1 MSLDPGKIAAILAQV
16 DTVSPEKLR
25 ALIGDLVVANSALI
39 DEVRAWRAAS
49 SNGSG
54 EPLADPEAL
63 ERHLEKLVARP
74 TAARLASVQRRAD
87 ILPRARDALLEQKA
101 LLEQHDITPTPAFT
115 ALIAEIATL
124 LRPAGDVPVDPAAE
138 S

>member
-1 MSLDPGKIAAILAQV
+1 MSLAPEKIAAILASAE
-16 DTVSPEKLR
+16 TVSPEKLR
-25 ALIGDLVVANSALI
+25 ALIGDLVVANGALI
-39 DEVRAWRAAS
+39 DELRAWRAATS
-49 SNGSG
+49 FGSG
-54 EPLADPEAL
+54 ESLANPEAL

-74 TAARLASVQRRAD
+74 TPARLQTAERRAE

-115 ALIAEIATL
+115 ALIAELAAL
-124 LRPAGDVPVDPAAE
+124 LGPAGNVSVTRTAE